1 MHAACVS
8 PSLCALQEFCLR
20 KHRTPLTK
28 ELLLLYL
35 QVHKCLRSPGHDFA
49 DTTQTAVGTGRSA
62 RWGDSPPT
70 STGRC
75 AGVTVHPHQRFVPC
89 LSAQQL
95 CLPNVF
101 WFQTKA
107 ASIRQYLRDTSKSRV
122 DLSKKQDH
130 IRRSLL
136 NSLLASQGIN

>member
-8 PSLCALQEFCLR
+8 PPLCALQEFCLR

-35 QVHKCLRSPGHDFA
+35 QVHNCLRSPGHDFA
-49 DTTQTAVGTGRSA
+49 DTTQIAVGTGRSA
-62 RWGDSPPT
+62 GVTSTHINRTKRWGDSPPT
-70 STGRC
+70 STLRPVSIC
-75 AGVTVHPHQRFVPC
+75 SATVFAKRILVPDKGC
-89 LSAQQL
+89 EYQAISSRHEQ
-95 CLPNVF
+95 
-101 WFQTKA
+101 
-107 ASIRQYLRDTSKSRV
+107 KSRV

-136 NSLLASQGIN
+136 NSLLASQGID